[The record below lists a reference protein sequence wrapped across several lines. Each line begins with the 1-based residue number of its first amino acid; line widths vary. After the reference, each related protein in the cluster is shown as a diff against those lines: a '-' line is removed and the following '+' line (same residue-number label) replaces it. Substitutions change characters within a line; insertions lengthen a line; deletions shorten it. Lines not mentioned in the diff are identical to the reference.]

1 VQVPTATNVT
11 VDPDIV
17 QIVEVCELKLTGR
30 PEVAV
35 ALTANGAEPN
45 ALSDNA
51 PKLIVCPACVTLK
64 L

>member
-1 VQVPTATNVT
+1 VQVPTATKFT

-17 QIVEVCELKLTGR
+17 QIVEVWELKLTGR

-35 ALTANGAEPN
+35 AAMANGADPN
-45 ALSDNA
+45 ATFDSVPNV
-51 PKLIVCPACVTLK
+51 IVCPVCVTLK